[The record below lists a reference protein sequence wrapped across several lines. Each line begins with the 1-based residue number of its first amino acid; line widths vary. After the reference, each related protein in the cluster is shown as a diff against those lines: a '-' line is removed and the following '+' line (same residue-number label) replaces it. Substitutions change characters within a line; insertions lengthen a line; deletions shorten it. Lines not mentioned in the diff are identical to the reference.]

1 MAYGNFHE
9 KLWKNFLTHF
19 VSQFLTNQGKNEDEE
34 EQNWENEFDPWTF
47 HIKIR
52 LYGNFHE
59 NLGKTWNGKEV
70 L

>member
-1 MAYGNFHE
+1 M
-9 KLWKNFLTHF
+9 
-19 VSQFLTNQGKNEDEE
+19 TNQGKNEDEE